1 WNPHWEHL
9 HSFTLCT
16 HTMLICFS
24 LSPFV
29 FIFTSCHSCGRAC
42 ACKLSLSVTRRET
55 DGSRIKARVCF
66 GKLRVGAVTR
76 CKNNVIIEAG
86 LKAQLLLMIVH
97 TQPCRAGLLCVSVT
111 CVFHCTFCT

>member
-1 WNPHWEHL
+1 
-9 HSFTLCT
+9 
-16 HTMLICFS
+16 MLICFS
-24 LSPFV
+24 LSTFV

-76 CKNNVIIEAG
+76 CKNNVIIEIAAKLLQEEELLSISRQTQ
-86 LKAQLLLMIVH
+86 LKHEKETA
-97 TQPCRAGLLCVSVT
+97 RAV
-111 CVFHCTFCT
+111 